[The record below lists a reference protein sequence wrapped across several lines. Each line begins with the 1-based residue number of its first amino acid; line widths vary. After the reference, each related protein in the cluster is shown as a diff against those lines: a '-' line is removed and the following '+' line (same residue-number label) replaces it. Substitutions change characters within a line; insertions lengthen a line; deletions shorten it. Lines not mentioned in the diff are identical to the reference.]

1 MSYDSDFER
10 VYTIEFYSGKF
21 VHVSQY
27 TVQDV
32 KEYCADEYKGEV
44 IKSIYEEV
52 YFNDGEGD
60 EDDGQPDEQQEW
72 ESFDPDC

>member
-1 MSYDSDFER
+1 MSYDSDVENIYMVVFQ
-10 VYTIEFYSGKF
+10 SGRII
-21 VHVSQY
+21 HVGQY

-32 KEYCADEYKGEV
+32 KEYCADEYEGEV
-44 IKSIYEEV
+44 IKEIYKEV
-52 YFNDGEGD
+52 YVNDGEED